1 VWPELKEQL
10 EVEQAQL
17 RQLFEVHRPLLEK
30 CRSQEPNAIELS
42 ALGAFLHS
50 FYTGV
55 ENLFRRV
62 TLELGGRM
70 PQGEAWHQRMLQEM
84 MQADERR
91 PAFISAELGEQLKI
105 YLGFRHVFRQAYS
118 FQLHWEKMA
127 PLTHS
132 LEETFVRL
140 QSEIAV
146 FVSRMNES

>member
-1 VWPELKEQL
+1 MWPELKEQL

-30 CRSQEPNAIELS
+30 CRIQEPDAIELS

-50 FYTGV
+50 FYTGI

-62 TLELGGRM
+62 TLELGSRM
-70 PQGEAWHQRMLQEM
+70 PQGEAWHQRILQEM

-91 PAFISAELGEQLKI
+91 PTFISAELGEQLKM

-127 PLTHS
+127 PLVLS
-132 LEETFVRL
+132 CEETFARL
-140 QSEIAV
+140 QAEIAV
-146 FVSRMNES
+146 FISRENES